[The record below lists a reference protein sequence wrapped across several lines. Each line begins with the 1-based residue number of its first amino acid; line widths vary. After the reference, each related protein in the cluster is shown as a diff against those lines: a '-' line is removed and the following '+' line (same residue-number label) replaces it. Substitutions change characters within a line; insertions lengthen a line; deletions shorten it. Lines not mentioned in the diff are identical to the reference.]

1 VLKLHA
7 SVSDQG
13 QERMVNKSGDVV
25 CASHIS
31 KVGSHM
37 TGSDRT
43 GGFLLVWV
51 FFFYFSARQLREG
64 MMRLNFFTARRS
76 N

>member
-13 QERMVNKSGDVV
+13 RERMVNKSGDVV

-43 GGFLLVWV
+43 GFLPRLGVFLVI
-51 FFFYFSARQLREG
+51 SRPGNCARG
-64 MMRLNFFTARRS
+64 
-76 N
+76 

>member
-13 QERMVNKSGDVV
+13 RERMVNKSGDVV

-43 GGFLLVWV
+43 GFLPRLGVFLL
-51 FFFYFSARQLREG
+51 FLGPATAQGDDAAE
-64 MMRLNFFTARRS
+64 FFTARRS